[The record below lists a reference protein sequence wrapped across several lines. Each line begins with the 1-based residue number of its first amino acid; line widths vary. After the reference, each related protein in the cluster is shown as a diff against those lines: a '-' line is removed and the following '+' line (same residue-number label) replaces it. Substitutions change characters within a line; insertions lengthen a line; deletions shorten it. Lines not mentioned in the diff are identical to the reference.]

1 MGWRDVAWLGAR
13 KLGVKQ
19 LLVAVGA
26 REQEGSE
33 QSLST
38 SHMPDTTVD
47 ISHILSHVNRNT
59 RGTLLLSWHKRGNR
73 DSESKVGE
81 LRFDSKILDGQI
93 HVLTPQV
100 CHTTSRNSANTTCSY
115 TSVFFC
121 LWALWMELLFSHF
134 CHFQAFQYKET
145 ITPVAP
151 SSPILTAASEVIGCI
166 FQLLGSNVNFWLDL
180 SFPFF
185 LWWRVIVL
193 CFSSTLGPCLGFTE
207 SHF

>member
-59 RGTLLLSWHKRGNR
+59 RGTLLLS
-73 DSESKVGE
+73 
-81 LRFDSKILDGQI
+81 
-93 HVLTPQV
+93 
-100 CHTTSRNSANTTCSY
+100 
-115 TSVFFC
+115 
-121 LWALWMELLFSHF
+121 
-134 CHFQAFQYKET
+134 
-145 ITPVAP
+145 
-151 SSPILTAASEVIGCI
+151 
-166 FQLLGSNVNFWLDL
+166 
-180 SFPFF
+180 
-185 LWWRVIVL
+185 
-193 CFSSTLGPCLGFTE
+193 
-207 SHF
+207 